1 MDNFI
6 EKIVLEV
13 AKNRETPMTFYLSE
27 EMSITG
33 KIIYHD
39 DEMVI
44 IESPING
51 NCFYYKT
58 SELRGYCSND
68 PDFKEE
74 VMHQIKGFG
83 KDGDSLSAYMPPNF
97 KDLPDVSKLSL
108 DGYDGTCEG

>member
-1 MDNFI
+1 MDNLI

-13 AKNRETPMTFYLSE
+13 AENRKIPLTFYLTG

-33 KIIYHD
+33 KIIHHD
-39 DEMVI
+39 SEMVI
-44 IESPING
+44 IESQING

-74 VMHQIKGFG
+74 VMHQIKGVG
-83 KDGDSLSAYMPPNF
+83 KDGDSLSAYMPPNLN
-97 KDLPDVSKLSL
+97 DLPDVSKLSL
-108 DGYDGTCEG
+108 DTYDGTCES